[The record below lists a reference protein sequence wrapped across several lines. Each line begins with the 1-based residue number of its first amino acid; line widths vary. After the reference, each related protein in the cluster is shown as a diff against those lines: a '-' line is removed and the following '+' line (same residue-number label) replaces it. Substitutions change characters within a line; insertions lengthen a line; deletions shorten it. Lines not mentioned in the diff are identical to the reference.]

1 MVCRP
6 FNRKRGC
13 QANKWGIFLH
23 KNDNVNHD
31 LIAFLSGSVH
41 IATSYFQVSFYRQE
55 FNLILILTFNILI
68 TKLINTT
75 EKFFIA
81 NFFIYIY
88 IYIEKTNRFSISQKL
103 TACIKLFHNIKSPL
117 PKQKQL
123 NRHQEKLSVM
133 SSE

>member
-1 MVCRP
+1 MTM
-6 FNRKRGC
+6 
-13 QANKWGIFLH
+13 
-23 KNDNVNHD
+23 
-31 LIAFLSGSVH
+31 LIMTLLLSLVVLFILQPPISKSHFIGK
-41 IATSYFQVSFYRQE
+41 
-55 FNLILILTFNILI
+55 NLILILTFNILI

-75 EKFFIA
+75 EKFLIA